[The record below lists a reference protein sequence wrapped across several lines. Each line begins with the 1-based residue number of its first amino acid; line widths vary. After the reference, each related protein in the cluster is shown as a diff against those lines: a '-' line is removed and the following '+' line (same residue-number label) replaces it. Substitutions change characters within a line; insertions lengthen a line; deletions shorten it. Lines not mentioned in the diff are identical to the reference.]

1 MGPIHFLMYVY
12 MSLLFSGLFF
22 SSNKER
28 KSRNKKEEEAL
39 APTKHKIQF
48 SMVCC
53 SGTMEHHVH
62 PNRLSRHMHK
72 TNHAGLGHLL
82 FISSIGR
89 GGSFFEKEICKVFEM
104 LFGSLLVTSSSQ
116 IKIFEYIG
124 PKITELFQNNA
135 PPTIEHDIAIACIFH
150 GYISSHT
157 FIQKSM

>member
-1 MGPIHFLMYVY
+1 MTQHHWYPCMGPIHFLMYVY
-12 MSLLFSGLFF
+12 MSLLFSGLF

-28 KSRNKKEEEAL
+28 KSRTKKEEEAL

-82 FISSIGR
+82 FISTIGR
-89 GGSFFEKEICKVFEM
+89 GGSFFEKEIFKLFENVTWLSFANSI
-104 LFGSLLVTSSSQ
+104 LFRNWN
-116 IKIFEYIG
+116 IWIDRY
-124 PKITELFQNNA
+124 
-135 PPTIEHDIAIACIFH
+135 
-150 GYISSHT
+150 
-157 FIQKSM
+157 

>member
-1 MGPIHFLMYVY
+1 MTQHHWYPCMGPIHFLMYVY

-28 KSRNKKEEEAL
+28 KRRNKKEEEAL

-89 GGSFFEKEICKVFEM
+89 GGSFFKKEICKFFEIVTWLSFAFTLYTSIKFLPIMGDKEQNYFKIMHPLQWNMTLQLHVF
-104 LFGSLLVTSSSQ
+104 S
-116 IKIFEYIG
+116 
-124 PKITELFQNNA
+124 
-135 PPTIEHDIAIACIFH
+135 
-150 GYISSHT
+150 
-157 FIQKSM
+157 